1 MEGGGGALVEKFPL
15 LYHFISLT
23 SITAQNL

>member
-15 LYHFISLT
+15 PYHFISLT
-23 SITAQNL
+23 SNTAQNL